1 MRRASAFALLPVNSS
16 GIPVGLPLVAYA
28 GDDSNRTTADDGFV
42 RRFVACQIANPCPA
56 IGNCA
61 GATFT
66 AQGLAQWRIPL
77 RPSERAGTIPASAT
91 GLRLF
96 WSEQPL
102 ANRTAQVETKSPA
115 DFAYGYG
122 FQPGLKVQNPPAN
135 GQYYVRGENINVQLS
150 FKDGAGRFI
159 PPVHCQL
166 TASSYAVKW
175 LRASNIMMVRD

>member
-42 RRFVACQIANPCPA
+42 RRFVARQIANPCPA

-77 RPSERAGTIPASAT
+77 RPRLVNALERFPPPLPA
-91 GLRLF
+91 
-96 WSEQPL
+96 
-102 ANRTAQVETKSPA
+102 
-115 DFAYGYG
+115 FAYFGVNNPW
-122 FQPGLKVQNPPAN
+122 QIVLPKWKRKARLTLLTAIVSNPDLKCRTRQLTVNITCVEKTSMCNCPSKTVPAASS
-135 GQYYVRGENINVQLS
+135 R
-150 FKDGAGRFI
+150 RFI
-159 PPVHCQL
+159 ANLRPVL
-166 TASSYAVKW
+166 T
-175 LRASNIMMVRD
+175 R